1 MLRTLKTVLDELVGL
16 FVNDGSLALAILLW
30 ILIAA
35 VLPRLGLPVG
45 WSGPILFLGL
55 LAILIENI
63 ARRANR

>member
-1 MLRTLKTVLDELVGL
+1 MLRTLKTILDELIGL
-16 FVNDGSLALAILLW
+16 FVDDGSLALAILFW

-35 VLPRLGLPVG
+35 ALPRLGLPLA

>member
-1 MLRTLKTVLDELVGL
+1 MLRTLKTVVDELVGL
-16 FVNDGSLALAILLW
+16 FVDDGSLALAILLW

-35 VLPRLGLPVG
+35 FLPRLGLPQG
-45 WSGPILFLGL
+45 LSGPILFLGL